1 VSGSGG
7 RRQGLIALGVGIA
20 AAGAGAALGL
30 AAERLAA
37 GRVLGEQLPP
47 TERGELPDPRGGP
60 PLGSLHGQAHIVVAD
75 DGVPL
80 HVEVDEAELDDER
93 PGGRRG
99 SRRDRDEGPP
109 LTFLLTHGYALTLDS
124 WHYQRLALR
133 RHGRVVLWDQRG
145 HGRSGTG
152 PAGSS
157 TIDQVGRDLAAVVD
171 AVAPEGPLVL
181 VGHSMGGMTV
191 MSLAH
196 LRPELFAERVAGVA
210 FLATSAGGLGDLD
223 LGLKGVGRLAVRA
236 APMAARVVARSPGLA
251 AQGRRVSSDL
261 ETLLVRRYSF
271 ASEVAPALVRFSA
284 GMIAATRLEVIS
296 DFLPTF
302 AGHDKREALAAM
314 SGAEVLVMVGDSDL
328 LIPAGHSEEI
338 ARLLPDAE
346 HVVVHPAGH
355 LLMLEHPD
363 VVDRHLLGLAER
375 SRDAAEG
382 RTGTRRTGWGR
393 RTVTPVRQHRRGRAR
408 PSGKGS

>member
-1 VSGSGG
+1 VSGAGG

-47 TERGELPDPRGGP
+47 TEQGELPDPRGGP
-60 PLGSLHGQAHIVVAD
+60 PLGSLHGEAHLVVAD

-80 HVEVDEAELDDER
+80 HVEVDEAELDD
-93 PGGRRG
+93 PPNGRRA
-99 SRRDRDEGPP
+99 SRRGGDEDPP

-133 RHGRVVLWDQRG
+133 RQGRVVLWDQRG

-152 PAGSS
+152 PPGSS
-157 TIDQVGRDLAAVVD
+157 TIEQVGRDLAAVVD

-191 MSLAH
+191 MSLAQ
-196 LRPELFAERVAGVA
+196 LRPELFAERVAGVGL
-210 FLATSAGGLGDLD
+210 LATSAGGLRDLD
-223 LGLKGVGRLAVRA
+223 LGLRGIGRLAVRA
-236 APMAARVVARSPGLA
+236 APVAARVVARSPGLA

-271 ASEVAPALVRFSA
+271 SSEVSPALVQFSA

-314 SGAEVLVMVGDSDL
+314 SGAEVLVMVGDRDQ
-328 LIPAGHSEEI
+328 LIPAAHSEEI

-346 HVVVHPAGH
+346 HVVVNPAGH